1 MQSNKQLIESLID
14 SGVLKSEN
22 IKKAFLNIDRKD
34 FVTEEYNDLA
44 YMDTALPIGYEQ
56 TISQPYTVVFMLE
69 LLDLKQGQNVLDI
82 GSGSGWSTALLS
94 KIVGKEGTV
103 HALELIE
110 DLVQMGRENIAK
122 YNIVNASISKAK
134 EELGMPGEVFDR
146 ILVSA
151 AADEFPEELLG
162 QLKENGI
169 IVIPIKDSI
178 FKFKKV
184 SGKEIEKEEYFGFS
198 FVELK

>member
-1 MQSNKQLIESLID
+1 MINNKDLVESLED

-34 FVTEEYNDLA
+34 FVTEEYKDLA